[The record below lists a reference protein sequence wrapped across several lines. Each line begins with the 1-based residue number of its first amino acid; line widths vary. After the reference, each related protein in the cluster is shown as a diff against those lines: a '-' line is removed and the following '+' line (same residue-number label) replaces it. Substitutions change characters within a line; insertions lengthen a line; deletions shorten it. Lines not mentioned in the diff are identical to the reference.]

1 MDRPSKH
8 PAISSHEG
16 AKRFAWNWM
25 LGFVEEQLHAHDAFR
40 ILAILQGATLQE
52 ADEYATRATAIS
64 YLVELKRKA

>member
-1 MDRPSKH
+1 
-8 PAISSHEG
+8 
-16 AKRFAWNWM
+16 M